1 MVHVLY
7 IANLQCK
14 TLMTVEVPVR
24 SSNFPNFA
32 VKDLVIGS
40 GPIDIILS
48 RSMLL
53 NFLSYHIKV
62 CSQTISGVFDLF
74 ESLHRNQHLLHPR
87 KGLVLGQKAQCLSG
101 PFGT

>member
-14 TLMTVEVPVR
+14 ALMTVDVPVR

-48 RSMLL
+48 RSMLP
-53 NFLSYHIKV
+53 NFLSYHIKL

-74 ESLHRNQHLLHPR
+74 ESLPSNPHLLHPR